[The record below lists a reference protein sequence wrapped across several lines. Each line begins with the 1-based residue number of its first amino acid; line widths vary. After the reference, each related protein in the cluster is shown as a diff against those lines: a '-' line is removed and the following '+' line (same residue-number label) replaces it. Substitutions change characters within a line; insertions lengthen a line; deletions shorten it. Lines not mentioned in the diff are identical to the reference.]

1 MLVEL
6 HTRLDYESWLAAAG
20 LPVMQSEV
28 LNRHTAQ
35 TWDFCLDIIKD
46 KSLWQIATRFGH
58 DFLRFLRAF
67 KAMRR
72 GFSSGHFVYGLL
84 VARKV
89 AYRCQGHVVGHG

>member
-6 HTRLDYESWLAAAG
+6 RTMLDYESWLAAAG
-20 LPVMQSEV
+20 LPVTQSEV

-46 KSLWQIATRFGH
+46 KSLWQIAARRGH

-89 AYRCQGHVVGHG
+89 GF